1 MRWRQCLRVAGGD
14 ERGEAA
20 VLEMMFVIGVLLLP
34 TVIGLAQ
41 VPRWVDARS
50 TAELAA
56 QEAARQMVLAPDEA
70 TGRAAGAAMARQIVV
85 NHGWPES
92 ALLSVEFTGALVRGG
107 EVTAH
112 VTIEF
117 PAIVVPPLGSVGGG
131 TAHTWSHT
139 ERVDDYREL

>member
-1 MRWRQCLRVAGGD
+1 MTPLGVLRRH

-20 VLEMMFVIGVLLLP
+20 VLEMMFVIGLLLLP

-41 VPRWVDARS
+41 LPRWIDARS

-56 QEAARQMVLAPDEA
+56 QEAARQMVLAPDDA
-70 TGRAAGAAMARQIVV
+70 TGRAAAEAMARQIVV

-92 ALLSVEFTGALVRGG
+92 ALLGVEFSGTLVRGG
-107 EVTAH
+107 EITAH

-117 PAIVVPPLGSVGGG
+117 PAIVIPPIGDVGGG
-131 TAHTWSHT
+131 MARTWSHT
-139 ERVDDYREL
+139 ERVEDFREF

>member
-1 MRWRQCLRVAGGD
+1 VRWRRN

-20 VLEMMFVIGVLLLP
+20 VLETMFVIGLLLLP

-41 VPRWVDARS
+41 IPRWIDARS

-70 TGRAAGAAMARQIVV
+70 TGRAAAEAMARQIVV

-92 ALLSVEFTGALVRGG
+92 VLLSVEFTGALVRGG
-107 EVTAH
+107 EITAH
-112 VTIEF
+112 VTVAF
-117 PAIVVPPLGSVGGG
+117 PAIVVPPIGDVGGG
-131 TAHTWSHT
+131 MARTWSHT
-139 ERVDDYREL
+139 ERVEDFREF